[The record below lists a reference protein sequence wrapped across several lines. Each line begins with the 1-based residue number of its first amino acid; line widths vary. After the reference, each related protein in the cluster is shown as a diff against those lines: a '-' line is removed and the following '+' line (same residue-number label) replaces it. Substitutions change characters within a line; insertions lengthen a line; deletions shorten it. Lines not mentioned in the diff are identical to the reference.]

1 MKGFMFSI
9 EMLGAISLI
18 LVIIVSMMSFST
30 EAYSETSLFEL
41 KNTNNATLRMY
52 SGGSGVPVAGV
63 DIDNIYCKEFA
74 DFDKDTNKIIEKRY
88 CEEIG

>member
-18 LVIIVSMMSFST
+18 MIIIVSMMSFST

-41 KNTNNATLRMY
+41 KNTNNAVMKMY
-52 SGGSGVPVAGV
+52 SGGTSVPVSGV
-63 DIDNIYCKEFA
+63 DIENIYCKEFA
-74 DFDKDTNKIIEKRY
+74 DFDKDTNKIVEKRY